1 TRMERFALITNMYLA
16 CGGERFLR
24 QRVAE
29 ALAVSDTRRPAA
41 GIWELRTSP
50 NERKLSFG
58 WMLRSSAIGS
68 SFQERLSRPCRKSRR
83 TISLLFHGDFP
94 ACQQRQT

>member
-1 TRMERFALITNMYLA
+1 MERFALKTNMYLA
-16 CGGERFLR
+16 CGDGPFLR

-58 WMLRSSAIGS
+58 WMLRSSAKIDRVARDRWFESG
-68 SFQERLSRPCRKSRR
+68 FLHR
-83 TISLLFHGDFP
+83 
-94 ACQQRQT
+94 